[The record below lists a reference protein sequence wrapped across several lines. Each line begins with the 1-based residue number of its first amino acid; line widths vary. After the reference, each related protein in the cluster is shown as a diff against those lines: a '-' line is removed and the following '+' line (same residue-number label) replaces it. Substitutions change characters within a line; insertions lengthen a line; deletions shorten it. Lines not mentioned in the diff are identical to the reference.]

1 MVDAKPL
8 FFVQYMSQKA
18 LFGAFATKSCKSG
31 LASPDQFVRM

>member
-8 FFVQYMSQKA
+8 FFVQYMNQKA
-18 LFGAFATKSCKSG
+18 LFGAFATKSYKRA